1 MRRAVAIAILIPL
14 LGVARADIYRSV
26 DAQGHVQY
34 SDTPSPGAELV
45 YSGDAHGSPVSAPAS
60 EPGRTPS
67 LAQRSEQISEDLASQ
82 AAARAVERDTADAHS
97 KQCQQARQMYQQ
109 AVEARRL
116 YKVGT
121 DGERQYMSD
130 DEADQQRVKYKL
142 AMDTA
147 CEGMSD
153 QSSGDAQ
160 ANNGAPRSA
169 GANSNTP
176 TP

>member
-14 LGVARADIYRSV
+14 LGIARAHIYRSV

-45 YSGDAHGSPVSAPAS
+45 YSGDARSPVSSSAS
-60 EPGRTPS
+60 EPNKLPS
-67 LAQRSEQISEDLASQ
+67 LARRSEQISQDIAQQ
-82 AAARAVERDTADAHS
+82 AAARAVERDTTDAHG
-97 KQCQQARQMYQQ
+97 KQCQQARQQYQQ

-116 YKVGT
+116 YKVGD

-130 DEADQQRVKYKL
+130 DEAEQQRVKYKL

-147 CEGMSD
+147 CDGMSD
-153 QSSGDAQ
+153 QTSGDAQ
-160 ANNGAPRSA
+160 GNSGAPRA
-169 GANSNTP
+169 GGANSNTTSP
-176 TP
+176 

>member
-14 LGVARADIYRSV
+14 LGAARADIYRSV

-45 YSGDAHGSPVSAPAS
+45 YSGEPRSTVSSSAS
-60 EPGRTPS
+60 ESSKLPS
-67 LAQRSEQISEDLASQ
+67 WAQRSEQISKNIASQ
-82 AAARAVERDTADAHS
+82 AAAREVERDTNDAHS

-109 AVEARRL
+109 SIQARRL
-116 YKVGT
+116 YKLGE

-130 DEADQQRVKYKL
+130 DEAGEQRVKYKL

-147 CEGMSD
+147 CEGISD
-153 QSSGDAQ
+153 QTSGDAQ
-160 ANNGAPRSA
+160 GNNGARASPSA
-169 GANSNTP
+169 PSP
-176 TP
+176 

>member
-1 MRRAVAIAILIPL
+1 MRRVVAIAILIPL
-14 LGVARADIYRSV
+14 LGAARADIYRSV

-45 YSGDAHGSPVSAPAS
+45 YSGEPRSTASSSAS
-60 EPGRTPS
+60 ESSKLPS
-67 LAQRSEQISEDLASQ
+67 WAQRSEQISHSIASQ
-82 AAARAVERDTADAHS
+82 AAARDVERDTNDAHS

-109 AVEARRL
+109 SILARRL
-116 YKVGT
+116 YKLGE

-130 DEADQQRVKYKL
+130 DEAGEQRVKYKL

-153 QSSGDAQ
+153 QTSGDAQ
-160 ANNGAPRSA
+160 GNNGAR
-169 GANSNTP
+169 ANSSAP
-176 TP
+176 SP

>member
-14 LGVARADIYRSV
+14 LGAARADIYRSV

-45 YSGDAHGSPVSAPAS
+45 YSGEPRSAAATPAS
-60 EPGRTPS
+60 ESSKLPS
-67 LAQRSEQISEDLASQ
+67 WAQRSEQISHSIASQ
-82 AAARAVERDTADAHS
+82 AAARDVERDTEDAHS

-109 AVEARRL
+109 SIAARRL
-116 YKVGT
+116 YKMGE

-130 DEADQQRVKYKL
+130 DEAGEQRVKYKL

-147 CEGMSD
+147 CEGID
-153 QSSGDAQ
+153 QASDAQ
-160 ANNGAPRSA
+160 GNNGASRS
-169 GANSNTP
+169 GSANSTTP
-176 TP
+176 SP